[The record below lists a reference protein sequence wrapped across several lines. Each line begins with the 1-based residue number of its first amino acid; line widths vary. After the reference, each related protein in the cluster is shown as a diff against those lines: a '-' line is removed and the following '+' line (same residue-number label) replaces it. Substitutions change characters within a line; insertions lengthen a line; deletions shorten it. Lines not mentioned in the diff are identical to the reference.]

1 MINPPLGWLPHAA
14 GSPLLVESIQST
26 DVARMAALP
35 SERLRPFGTKT
46 IVIVIVILYWVRRL
60 DQLQAWAAGL
70 EVALHTAMISASLLV
85 VLEAITLARRAWA
98 GFSRWFTKRVK
109 LTFRAEASVNL
120 GQG

>member
-14 GSPLLVESIQST
+14 GSPLSVESVQL
-26 DVARMAALP
+26 AAAVRAAAFP
-35 SERLRPFGTKT
+35 PERLRPFGTKT

-70 EVALHTAMISASLLV
+70 EVALHTAMIAASLLV
-85 VLEAITLARRAWA
+85 ALEAITLARRAWA

-120 GQG
+120 GRG